1 MLGLL
6 LSIFRNVK
14 FSQEVAR
21 LKGQKV
27 LRSLFEGVFE
37 IVIVIL
43 LVKLCLLITLI
54 KYLKGHKSLVL
65 LKIITC
71 MCKLVSP
78 FTSQFFVPIEQL
90 FQFGVSETNELFA
103 PLRHTEI
110 VHFGLDSGWTYST
123 F

>member
-1 MLGLL
+1 MNIVPSRSGEKA
-6 LSIFRNVK
+6 RNDCWDCCYQFSEMSQ

-54 KYLKGHKSLVL
+54 KYLKGHKSLAL

-71 MCKLVSP
+71 MCKIVSP
-78 FTSQFFVPIEQL
+78 FTSQFFCAYRTVVPVWG
-90 FQFGVSETNELFA
+90 FRNK
-103 PLRHTEI
+103 
-110 VHFGLDSGWTYST
+110 
-123 F
+123 